1 MSDEKMK
8 EIEAQ
13 IEADRRK
20 LADEKDMAE
29 GERKKLEEELLNRES
44 DLQLAKYSFFSHSLQ

>member
-20 LADEKDMAE
+20 LTDEKDMAE
-29 GERKKLEEELLNRES
+29 GERKKLEEELSNREN
-44 DLQLAKYSFFSHSLQ
+44 DLQLAKYLFFLHR